1 MERPANVEMQW
12 PLVAAEFS
20 GSLSQPTSKSSL
32 AAWGYS
38 KY

>member
-1 MERPANVEMQW
+1 MRW

-20 GSLSQPTSKSSL
+20 GSLSQPTSRSSL

-38 KY
+38 